1 MSERKIHF
9 GSQSFRKLR
18 EENKVY
24 IDKTG
29 FINEFLS
36 EGGAEVSIITR
47 PRRFGKTLLLDT
59 LREFFDRTKDSSK
72 LFDGLAVSQ
81 DKELCAKWMN
91 KYPVIYLKLNEIK
104 SLYFAD
110 SYENFEITAGR
121 VCSQY
126 SYLLN
131 SSKVSEFYKIRI
143 NALLTFAA
151 DESIL
156 INFIRILC
164 EAIYKDCGIRPI
176 ILIDEYDAPL
186 SKIEG
191 EEDYKKMA
199 SFLDLFFEISLKSN
213 NYFEFAIMTGCLRY
227 ATDGITTGFNNYTN
241 FDLND
246 RSFED
251 KFGFTQAE
259 VQSLLAEQGF
269 SDKMDKFQEWYG
281 GYCIGNSYPIYCPCD
296 VLQYICDLKTFSETE
311 PQAYWYNIGSHS
323 LVRQFIDKLDVLN
336 VGKDIATLL
345 QGGTVTEEC
354 YGSMKYKKLY
364 DARDFWTE
372 LYLKGYLTKVHGKKA
387 GHSFQPVEL
396 RIPNTSVYYLFM
408 REMASWFRNLTGDNS
423 YRLSLVNEALW
434 NGDEQTVSQLVSE
447 LVRCDTCCQDNP
459 HISKEALYH
468 AILLGLLSS
477 LYYNLFSGIES
488 GTGLPDILPDILIE
502 DREHNRAIVIKIKY
516 TDKKT
521 SLKKEAESALAQS
534 QDRQYTAPLLARKRT
549 VLTWGLAF
557 CPRQCLAKCGQA

>member
-1 MSERKIHF
+1 MTERKILF
-9 GSQSFRKLR
+9 GAQSFRKLR
-18 EENKVY
+18 EKNKVY

-29 FINEFLS
+29 FISEFLS
-36 EGGAEVSIITR
+36 GGGAEVSIITR
-47 PRRFGKTLLLDT
+47 PRRFGRSLLLDT

-72 LFDGLAVSQ
+72 LFEGLAVSE

-91 KYPVIYLKLNEIK
+91 KYPVIYLRLNEIK
-104 SLYFAD
+104 SMYFED
-110 SYENFEITAGR
+110 SYGIFKIAAAMI
-121 VCSQY
+121 CSQY

-131 SSKVSEFYKIRI
+131 SPKVGESYKIRI
-143 NALLTFAA
+143 NALLTSAA
-151 DESIL
+151 KKGML
-156 INFIRILC
+156 ISFIRTLC
-164 EAIYKDCGIRPI
+164 EAIYQDCGIRPI

-186 SKIEG
+186 SKIEDG
-191 EEDYKKMA
+191 EDYKKMA
-199 SFLDLFFEISLKSN
+199 SFLNSFFEISLKN
-213 NYFEFAIMTGCLRY
+213 NNFFEFAILTGCLRY
-227 ATDGITTGFNNYTN
+227 TPDGITTGFNNHTI
-241 FDLND
+241 FDIND
-246 RSFED
+246 RSFAD
-251 KFGFTQAE
+251 KFGFTQEE

-269 SDKMDKFQEWYG
+269 SDKMDMMQEWYG

-323 LVRQFIDKLDVLN
+323 LVRQFTDRIDVLN

-345 QGGTVTEEC
+345 QGGTVTTEC
-354 YGSMKYKKLY
+354 NGSMKYKQLY
-364 DARDFWTE
+364 DAQDFWTD
-372 LYLKGYLTKVHGKKA
+372 LYLKGYLTKVPKEKT
-387 GHSFQPVEL
+387 GHTFQPVEL

-408 REMASWFRNLTGDNS
+408 REMASWFIKLTGDNS

-434 NGDEQTVSQLVSE
+434 NGDEQTVSQLVSD

-488 GTGLPDILPDILIE
+488 GAGLPGILPDILID
-502 DREHNRAIVIKIKY
+502 DRDHNRAIVIEIKY

-521 SLKKEAESALAQS
+521 ALKKEAEVALTQS

-549 VLTWGLAF
+549 VVTWGLAF
-557 CPRQCLAKCGQA
+557 CPGQCLAKCGQA